1 MCIIPVLMHAGEKES
16 LRALILSEEKAW
28 FRAKMVLLLEKV
40 KKCKKVSVFFGGGGK
55 NLYLYTV

>member
-1 MCIIPVLMHAGEKES
+1 MHAGEKES

>member
-1 MCIIPVLMHAGEKES
+1 MPNFSGTLVLLYIMCIIPVLMHAGEKES

-40 KKCKKVSVFFGGGGK
+40 KKM
-55 NLYLYTV
+55 